1 LGKPF
6 LFIIIRIFVEKNN
19 SMENDNLFY
28 AAEYSFGN
36 EYVELPEQ
44 EAYHCIKVLRKKQ
57 GDSVHITNGKGLI
70 ALANIHSLTKKEVQL
85 KIDDVVFNLQK
96 RADYYLHL
104 YVAPTKNI
112 NRFEFFLE
120 KATEI
125 GIDEITPIICEHSE
139 RRNIRYDR
147 LEKIIL
153 AAAKQSFA
161 AFIPKL
167 NESIELKQ
175 LLTDKGNFKDAF
187 LASCAEKSTNLV
199 TAADKKNEIAVFIG
213 PEGDFS
219 KEETDLAKQKNIIP
233 VSLGK
238 NRLRTETAAIV
249 ATHTISLLNTK

>member
-1 LGKPF
+1 
-6 LFIIIRIFVEKNN
+6 
-19 SMENDNLFY
+19 MENDNLFY
-28 AAEYSFGN
+28 VPEYSFGN
-36 EYVELPEQ
+36 EYLELPEQ
-44 EAYHCIKVLRKKQ
+44 EAYHCIKVLRNKE
-57 GDSVHITNGKGLI
+57 GDKVHITNGKGQI
-70 ALANIHSLTKKEVQL
+70 AAAIVHSLTKKEVKL
-85 KIDDVVFNLQK
+85 KIQEVVFNLQK

-125 GIDEITPIICEHSE
+125 GVDEITPIICEHSE
-139 RRNIRYDR
+139 RKNLRNDR

-175 LLTDKGNFKDAF
+175 LLTDKEDFQDAF
-187 LASCAEKSTNLV
+187 LAICAEKSTNLI

-219 KEETDLAKQKNIIP
+219 KEEMALAKQKNIIP

-249 ATHTISLLNTK
+249 AAHTISLLNTK

>member
-1 LGKPF
+1 L
-6 LFIIIRIFVEKNN
+6 
-19 SMENDNLFY
+19 
-28 AAEYSFGN
+28 GN
-36 EYVELPEQ
+36 EYLELPEH

-57 GDSVHITNGKGLI
+57 GDSVYVTNGKGII
-70 ALANIHSLTKKEVQL
+70 AVANIHSLTKKEVQL
-85 KIDDVVFNLQK
+85 KINEVVLNLKK
-96 RADYYLHL
+96 RANYYLHL

-139 RRNIRYDR
+139 RRNIRNNR

-153 AAAKQSFA
+153 AAVKQSFS
-161 AFIPKL
+161 AFLPKL
-167 NESIELKQ
+167 NQSIEFKQ
-175 LLTDKGNFKDAF
+175 LLIDKDNFQNSF
-187 LASCAEKSTNLV
+187 LAICAEKSTHL
-199 TAADKKNEIAVFIG
+199 ARLADKKDEITVFIG

-219 KEETDLAKQKNIIP
+219 KEEISLAKQKNIIP

-249 ATHTISLLNTK
+249 ATHTISLLNQK